1 MKTYEIDF
9 NGLVACKIEV
19 KNNEMKVVAAM
30 DRGGNPIDL
39 KDITVSDK
47 PLGL

>member
-19 KNNEMKVVAAM
+19 KDNEMKIVAAINGWG
-30 DRGGNPIDL
+30 DPIDL
-39 KDITVSDK
+39 KDIRVSDK
-47 PLGL
+47 PL

>member
-19 KNNEMKVVAAM
+19 KGDEMKVVAAM
-30 DRGGNPIDL
+30 DGGGYPIDL
-39 KDITVSDK
+39 KDIKVSDK
-47 PLGL
+47 HLGL